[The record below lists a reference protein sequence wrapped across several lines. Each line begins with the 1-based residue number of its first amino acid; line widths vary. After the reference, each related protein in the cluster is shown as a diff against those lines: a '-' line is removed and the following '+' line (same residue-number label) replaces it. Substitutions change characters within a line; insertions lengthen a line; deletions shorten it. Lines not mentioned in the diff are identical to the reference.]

1 MAIDRLPPSDMS
13 VAELLREYK
22 RRDIS
27 KDRRGVIF
35 TKLRARSLSMLRA
48 GLDERYARLSDD
60 QLLRVK
66 ARMKKSELPYHVF
79 AIQAEVKKR
88 GLD

>member
-1 MAIDRLPPSDMS
+1 MAIERPPAADVYLADLM
-13 VAELLREYK
+13 REYT

-27 KDRRGVIF
+27 KDRRGAVF
-35 TKLRARSLSMLRA
+35 TKLRARCLGMLRA
-48 GLDERYARLSDD
+48 ELVERYARLSDD

-66 ARMKKSELPYHVF
+66 AGMKNSQLPYHAY
-79 AIQAEVKKR
+79 AIRVELKKR